1 MSRTQVVSDVGLL
14 VEYPDAV
21 QFAFSPA
28 IIKLVTIG
36 KRNNGFISIKVAGD
50 GKEYTERREL
60 PDSNSG
66 YGLPAID
73 ISSLLQIAFGD
84 LGEYFEY
91 GTLFM
96 SDNLMKTFSL
106 RMDFIGDSGSTTL
119 VDDSITVIWGAREL
133 EQDTA
138 GTHRVPW
145 WMWYPFTLS
154 FFGDP
159 SVSMMVQT
167 PGGSFEGAESA
178 LSIFN
183 LRSEPYIVQAISS
196 TTMEY
201 GGLEPIAKTTVYM
214 LDTCNDTDGVYIR
227 WIDNLGRYCYWL
239 LKESGS
245 STEMEVE
252 RWNRYLAPGY
262 GQSQRID
269 TDVRQSFTKKTYRSL
284 GARLLD
290 REQMQWLM
298 TLAASPV
305 VDVFDGYLIDGVIVS
320 ASDAKDWVNSRT
332 DLAKY
337 STIWHRVN
345 VVASKI
351 DISTA
356 DLQDF
361 SITIEEPE
369 QKTQRL

>member
-28 IIKLVTIG
+28 IIKLVTIRER
-36 KRNNGFISIKVAGD
+36 KNGFISIKVAGD

-66 YGLPAID
+66 YGTPAIN

-84 LGEYFEY
+84 LGEYSEY

-106 RMDFIGDSGSTTL
+106 LLDFIGDSGSTTL

-133 EQDTA
+133 GQATA
-138 GTHRVPW
+138 GAHRVPW

-159 SVSMMVQT
+159 SVPMRVQT
-167 PGGSFEGAESA
+167 PVGSFEGAESA
-178 LSIFN
+178 LSIFS
-183 LRSEPYIVQAISS
+183 LRSRPYMVQAISS

-252 RWNRYLAPGY
+252 RWNRYLAPIY
-262 GQSQRID
+262 VQSQRID

-320 ASDAKDWVNSRT
+320 ASDAKDWVNGRT
-332 DLAKY
+332 DLAQY